1 MGLVVR
7 SPVRGYHWVY
17 RSTAL
22 RRGWLCA
29 AGARA
34 SDTVQSARLAMP
46 EPAQQPEQSP
56 PAPPHPVAALSA
68 AERRRMQVWGAV
80 AALGA
85 VLILLLLC
93 ATLGALIYLARTGEP
108 RF

>member
-1 MGLVVR
+1 
-7 SPVRGYHWVY
+7 
-17 RSTAL
+17 
-22 RRGWLCA
+22 
-29 AGARA
+29 
-34 SDTVQSARLAMP
+34 MP

-56 PAPPHPVAALSA
+56 PASPHPVAALSA